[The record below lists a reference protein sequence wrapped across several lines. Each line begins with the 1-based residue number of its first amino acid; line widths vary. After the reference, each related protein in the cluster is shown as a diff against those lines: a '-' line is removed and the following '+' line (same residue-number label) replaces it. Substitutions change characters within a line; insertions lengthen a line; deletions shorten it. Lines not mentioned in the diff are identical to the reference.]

1 MSADERIY
9 RQLEELSST
18 IIKALEGLEKEL
30 SEYIE
35 VTDNRLQKLEDK
47 IHKLESLSDVTQKG
61 LVKAIESSPDTEKVS
76 TLAHLSSQQAAE
88 KPPIVSQPPPR
99 PIETSTLEAPT
110 VIPQNISIP
119 QPKPQESPVPPPSIS
134 RIPPVPTPPSFQPVL
149 QNERATEL
157 MPLPERLEIKK
168 IEGSIVE
175 ELEVK
180 KKKEED
186 KDKDDLMSALKT
198 IDSL

>member
-1 MSADERIY
+1 MSTDERIY

-18 IIKALEGLEKEL
+18 IIKALEGLEKEF

-35 VTDNRLQKLEDK
+35 ITDNRLQKLEDK

-61 LVKAIESSPDTEKVS
+61 LVKAIESFPDTEKVS
-76 TLAHLSSQQAAE
+76 TLAHLSSQQFVE
-88 KPPIVSQPPPR
+88 KPPIVSQPPPK
-99 PIETSTLEAPT
+99 PIETSTLETPT
-110 VIPQNISIP
+110 IPQNIPIP
-119 QPKPQESPVPPPSIS
+119 QPKPQESPVPSPTIS
-134 RIPPVPTPPSFQPVL
+134 RIPPVPTPPSFQPIL
-149 QNERATEL
+149 QNERLTEP
-157 MPLPERLEIKK
+157 MPLPERPEIKK
-168 IEGSIVE
+168 IEGSIAE
-175 ELEVK
+175 ELEEK